1 MTRHSYKNG
10 VNRVSSAV
18 HQANI
23 AGAQRI
29 LDRMEEM
36 REARAAERAA
46 AKVVTIRR
54 FSFQDEQEKAA

>member
-23 AGAQRI
+23 VGAQRI

-54 FSFQDEQEKAA
+54 FSFEEQEKVA

>member
-1 MTRHSYKNG
+1 MTRHNYKNG

-18 HQANI
+18 HEANI

-54 FSFQDEQEKAA
+54 FSFEEQEKAA